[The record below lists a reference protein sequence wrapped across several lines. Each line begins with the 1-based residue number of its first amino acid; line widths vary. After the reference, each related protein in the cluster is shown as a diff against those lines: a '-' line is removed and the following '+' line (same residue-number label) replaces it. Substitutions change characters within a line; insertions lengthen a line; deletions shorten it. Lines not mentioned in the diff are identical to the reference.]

1 MTDER
6 AQNFIC
12 REEHFMDDVET
23 LLKELT
29 EASGISG
36 HETEV
41 RRIVQ
46 RHLGS
51 LGEVIHDKLGSVI
64 CRKPGEASDPKIML
78 AAHMDEIGFVV
89 SHITKDGFIR
99 FSALGGW
106 WDHVLLAQRVVV
118 RTAKGD
124 VIGMIG
130 AKPTHLLSDEE
141 RSKLVDK
148 KDMYIDIGATSHEE
162 VEKAGVSVG
171 DPILPVSPFAVLA
184 SGKAYLCKAF
194 DDRAGCA
201 VLITTMQRILNVS
214 HPNTVFAVATVQE
227 EVGLRGA
234 TTSVKVVDPDVAI
247 VLEATGVNDMPAAS
261 NDTHQI
267 LRLGRGPIVTFYRQ
281 DMIPNHGLRTLLVD
295 TAKRHGIPIQIRVD
309 GVRGGTDGAAIHLHG
324 SGVPT
329 VVLSLPVR
337 YIHSHGGILHR
348 DDFNAAAELLT
359 RLIPELDE
367 KTVTDITAW

>member
-1 MTDER
+1 
-6 AQNFIC
+6 
-12 REEHFMDDVET
+12 MDNAET

-29 EASGISG
+29 EANGISG

-41 RRIVQ
+41 RHIVQ
-46 RHLGS
+46 GRLRS
-51 LGEVIHDKLGSVI
+51 LGEVSHDKLGSVI
-64 CRKPGEASDPKIML
+64 CRKPGDAPNPKIML
-78 AAHMDEIGFVV
+78 AAHMDEIGFIV

-99 FSALGGW
+99 FSAVGGW

-124 VIGMIG
+124 VTGIIG
-130 AKPTHLLSDEE
+130 AKSPHLLSDEE
-141 RSKLVDK
+141 RSKLVEK
-148 KDMYIDIGATSHEE
+148 KDMYIDVGATSREE
-162 VEKAGVSVG
+162 VEKVGISVA

-184 SGKAYLCKAF
+184 SGKAYLCKVF

-201 VLITTMQRILNVS
+201 LLITAMQRMFNVGHS
-214 HPNTVFAVATVQE
+214 NTVYAVATVQE

-234 TTSVKVVDPDVAI
+234 TTSVRVVNPDVAI
-247 VLEATGVNDMPAAS
+247 VLEATGVNDMPGAS
-261 NDTHQI
+261 NDTHQTF
-267 LRLGRGPIVTFYRQ
+267 RLGQGPIVTFYRQ

-295 TAKRHGIPIQIRVD
+295 TAKRYGIPIQIRAD
-309 GVRGGTDGAAIHLHG
+309 GGIRRGTDGAAIHLHG

-348 DDFNAAAELLT
+348 DDFDAAAELLI
-359 RLIPELDE
+359 RVIPRLDE
-367 KTVTDITAW
+367 KTVADITAW

>member
-1 MTDER
+1 
-6 AQNFIC
+6 
-12 REEHFMDDVET
+12 MDDVET

-29 EASGISG
+29 EANGISG

-41 RRIVQ
+41 RHLIQ
-46 RHLGS
+46 RRLRS
-51 LGEVIHDKLGSVI
+51 LGEVSHDKLGSII
-64 CRKPGEASDPKIML
+64 CRKQGNAPDPKIML
-78 AAHMDEIGFVV
+78 AAHMDEIGFIV
-89 SHITKDGFIR
+89 SHVTEDGFIR

-106 WDHVLLAQRVVV
+106 WDQVLLAQRVVV

-130 AKPTHLLSDEE
+130 AKPPHLLSDEE
-141 RSKLVDK
+141 RKKLVEK
-148 KDMYIDIGATSHEE
+148 KDMYIDVGATSREE
-162 VEKAGVSVG
+162 VEKAGISIA
-171 DPILPVSPFAVLA
+171 DPIFPVSPFAVLA

-201 VLITTMQRILNVS
+201 LLITATQRMLNVS
-214 HPNTVFAVATVQE
+214 HPNTIFAVATVQE
-227 EVGLRGA
+227 EVGMRGA
-234 TTSVKVVDPDVAI
+234 TTSVKVVNPDVAI
-247 VLEATGVNDMPAAS
+247 VLEATGVNDMPGTG

-267 LRLGRGPIVTFYRQ
+267 IRLGRGPVVTFYRQ

-295 TAKRHGIPIQIRVD
+295 TAKRYGIPIQIRAD
-309 GVRGGTDGAAIHLHG
+309 GGVRGGTDGAAIHLHG

-359 RLIPELDE
+359 RVIPELDE
-367 KTVTDITAW
+367 KTVTDITTW